1 VLPQPAA
8 ECVEEAPLPSLDP
21 QIAAAQELLP
31 VGTGIHLVDPP
42 AVSNNRTKQSLWPT
56 ATEPA
61 VQLNLFG

>member
-8 ECVEEAPLPSLDP
+8 ERVEEAPLPSLES

-42 AVSNNRTKQSLWPT
+42 AVNEKRTKRSLWST

-61 VQLNLFG
+61 IQLNLFG